1 MASALLQQEKS
12 SRYVTEQVTLMLRIM
27 DNYSATKLNDCNGGS
42 GNGGSVSVPV
52 MESGSQAAQAVINR
66 VNETDSTPGVSRSN
80 STRPGYS
87 DASSNCTTGGTGA
100 TPGTTTGSYGN
111 TPRTSRSNSNAPP
124 VVFDTSTGIISPP
137 VAFNSTTTAV
147 ANKTGPS
154 SNSSSS
160 TVAPVHSASAASTA
174 GTGGGIASDNMQGVI
189 GVTPKSSRA
198 SAALHELTRMGEE
211 GVRGTGQKCT
221 VLLMPI
227 ISNVQAV
234 RLLCL
239 HRLCISGSSIV

>member
-42 GNGGSVSVPV
+42 GNGSSVSVPV
-52 MESGSQAAQAVINR
+52 MESGSQAAQAVIHR
-66 VNETDSTPGVSRSN
+66 VSETDSTPGVSRTN

-87 DASSNCTTGGTGA
+87 DASSNGTTAGTGA

-124 VVFDTSTGIISPP
+124 IVFDTSTGIISPP

-154 SNSSSS
+154 SSSSM
-160 TVAPVHSASAASTA
+160 VAPVHSATATSTA
-174 GTGGGIASDNMQGVI
+174 GTGGGIATDSMQGVI
-189 GVTPKSSRA
+189 VGVTPKSSRA

-211 GVRGTGQKCT
+211 GVRGPGEKCT

-239 HRLCISGSSIV
+239 HRLCITGSSIV